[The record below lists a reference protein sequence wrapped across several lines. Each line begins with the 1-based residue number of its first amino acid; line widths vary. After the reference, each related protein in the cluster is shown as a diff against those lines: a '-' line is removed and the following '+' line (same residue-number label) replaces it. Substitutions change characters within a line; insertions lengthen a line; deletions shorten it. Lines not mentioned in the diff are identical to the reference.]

1 MNSNPAGEVCHPA
14 GVIICFHFSLQNRE
28 LLFLKILI
36 LKEIPL
42 KDPA

>member
-1 MNSNPAGEVCHPA
+1 MNFNPAGEVCLPA

-28 LLFLKILI
+28 LFFNSLI